1 MISFIHNVLSL
12 NRTENILPK
21 FDTLLFGD
29 GIVFLI
35 DKGLCANSPCFNVY
49 GDGVDTVET
58 YDVFRCGQSVIWAN
72 ETFFFIKCL
81 DDLYSYLRSPQPY
94 MRTNLEDVHFF
105 DLDQYERA
113 VGGGSCSELPDITF
127 YLLCTLFLSV
137 SVPHPDEVL
146 YREQP
151 SLGDQSGRGSSA
163 VVWHWYN
170 ETVGD
175 KLRTFTRCSEPP
187 QKTTVRLGLDVPG
200 YPEVCWE
207 YAIISNRLFIHFVD
221 NPRLD
226 VWLTS
231 DVNVHADVNV

>member
-1 MISFIHNVLSL
+1 MVSFVHQFISIK
-12 NRTENILPK
+12 RTKTTRPEC
-21 FDTLLFGD
+21 DTLVFGD
-29 GIVFLI
+29 RVVALI
-35 DKGLCANSPCFNVY
+35 EKGVCANSPCVSVC

-72 ETFFFIKCL
+72 HTFFFVECL
-81 DDLYSYLRSPQPY
+81 DGLFSGLRKPN
-94 MRTNLEDVHFF
+94 MRTKLEDVHFF
-105 DLDQYERA
+105 DLEQYERA

-127 YLLCTLFLSV
+127 FLLCTLFLSV
-137 SVPHPDEVL
+137 LVPHPDEVL
-146 YREQP
+146 YREQS
-151 SLGDQSGRGSSA
+151 SLGDQSGLGISA

-175 KLRTFTRCSEPP
+175 KLRTFTRCPEPP
-187 QKTTVRLGLDVPG
+187 HKTTVRLGLDAPD